1 MNWNEKFKFMHANVT
16 LTNRDFS
23 ELVNQICRTAAVANG
38 RDCFLFDNNVRFP
51 HLEFEELTSMIRGAA
66 QSVVWSFMMW
76 KMSLN
81 AACAYSAS

>member
-38 RDCFLFDNNVRFP
+38 RDCFLFDNNVWFP
-51 HLEFEELTSMIRGAA
+51 HLEFEELTSMIR
-66 QSVVWSFMMW
+66 S
-76 KMSLN
+76 SLPIFRILQVECVCTE
-81 AACAYSAS
+81 AVYS